1 MDVGAPANP
10 FSSHLVEPAR
20 GGYIFTGGAG
30 LDGVLTQLRGAGW
43 RGELIGPCGAG
54 KSTLLTDIQH
64 ALEGNGRAVV
74 RWQCSDVQR
83 HLPAG
88 WLSRWRE
95 AGVILVDGAERL
107 NRLEL
112 IALRLVTRQHRQG
125 LVITTHR
132 RVGVGTAIWVRPN
145 PKALAQKIAALLSGQ
160 ISTAPAIIDTLED
173 QLCEQLAYRKGNA
186 REVLFDLYAEF
197 EREYAS

>member
-30 LDGVLTQLRGAGW
+30 LDGVLTQLRRAGW

-83 HLPAG
+83 HLPRG

-95 AGVILVDGAERL
+95 AGVIMVDGAERL

-112 IALRLVTRQHRQG
+112 IALGMVTRQRRQG

-145 PKALAQKIAALLSGQ
+145 PKALAQKIAMLLAGQ
-160 ISTAPAIIDTLED
+160 DGSAPDSINSLEN
-173 QLCEQLAYRKGNA
+173 QLRKRLAHCKGNA